1 MKKSLFLL
9 IVILLR
15 CRSQAPQ
22 TKPDVDLFFQVYGD
36 LMTLTV
42 ADSLGMADRSAL
54 LDSALKL
61 NNMSQAQFDTTL
73 AYLERNPEA
82 FIKALE
88 AFEKKASGF
97 ERPLD

>member
-1 MKKSLFLL
+1 MRKLAPLLIFLL
-9 IVILLR
+9 LN
-15 CRSQAPQ
+15 CRSQPPQ
-22 TKPDVDLFFQVYGD
+22 IQPNVDQFFKVYGD
-36 LMTLTV
+36 LMTLTI

-61 NNMSQAQFDTTL
+61 NHMSQAQFDTTL

-82 FIKALE
+82 FIQALE

-97 ERPLD
+97 DPANP